1 MATTSEVDP
10 KAQKHVNDITK
21 AVMEAAQTHD
31 TKEVIITHLN
41 HDLTKKRSIVGLAGE
56 DGSERRLF
64 LPVKY
69 RTTPDEI
76 MVEATKALKECS
88 EDLARTTL
96 KLP

>member
-1 MATTSEVDP
+1 MAMTSEVDP
-10 KAQKHVNDITK
+10 EAQKHVNDIAK
-21 AVMEAAQTHD
+21 AVKAAQTHD
-31 TKEVIITHLN
+31 AKEAIIAHLN
-41 HDLTKKRSIVGLAGE
+41 HDLTKKRSIVGLVWE

-69 RTTPDEI
+69 GTTPDEI